1 MHDRRIVRR
10 AITFPDNGFERRR
23 HHRRRSTST
32 YRSIAAM
39 RLGDSL
45 RIFDHANARLPRV
58 SLT

>member
-1 MHDRRIVRR
+1 MHGPRIVRR
-10 AITFPDNGFERRR
+10 AITFPDNGFDRR
-23 HHRRRSTST
+23 RRRSTST

-39 RLGDSL
+39 RLGGSL